1 MSELESLSK
10 KVDRILSYLESDPAT
25 KQEGLVEKVNRI
37 DKELESLLIREKVY
51 LAKFTSAAFVGG
63 AFFTAVWAGV
73 KLLFKI

>member
-10 KVDRILSYLESDPAT
+10 KVDRILSYIESDSAT

-37 DKELESLLIREKVY
+37 DKEVDSLLMREKVY

-63 AFFTAVWAGV
+63 AFFTALWAGI
-73 KLLFKI
+73 KLLFKF